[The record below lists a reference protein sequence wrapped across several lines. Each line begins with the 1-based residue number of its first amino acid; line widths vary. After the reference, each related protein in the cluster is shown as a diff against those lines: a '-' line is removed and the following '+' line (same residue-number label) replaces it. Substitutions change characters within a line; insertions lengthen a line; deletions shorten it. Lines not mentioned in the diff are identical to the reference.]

1 MSESF
6 DRHRVAVIG
15 GGIAGLSA
23 AFHLRELMRT
33 AGTPGETIVFER
45 AAQSG
50 GTTRTERI
58 DGYTLDRG
66 PNGWLSNEP
75 LMDRLVDEL
84 GLTGEIVR
92 SNDAARNRF
101 IYTRGRL
108 HRLPDS
114 PPRFLTSGLLT
125 LRQKLRV
132 LGEVMVRGRRD
143 DEDESVYDFGRRR
156 LGKAFAETMLD
167 PMVSGIFAGDV
178 RRLSLPAAFPA
189 MRQMELEYGGLFRA
203 MIAKRRAARR
213 TSVGDRTEL
222 AGERPGAS
230 GTLAGKPPVAPGAAP
245 KTSGGPGGPGGV
257 LTTLSGGVGRLTEE
271 LGRQLGDCIRANCQ
285 ATMVCPHDG
294 GFEVRFDGGCE
305 HFDAVVVAVP
315 AYAAADLVN
324 GFAPRAAEALAGIEF
339 ADVAVVCHSFDS
351 AAGLNGFGH
360 LIPRGEGIRS
370 LGCLWTSSIFPQQS
384 AAGHTLLRTLLG
396 GATDGSILGRS
407 DDELHDGALGDIRTV
422 LGLEAAATNRWIF
435 RHERGIAQYTMG
447 HRGRVAVVDHLCA
460 ELPGIAFVGASYRGV
475 SLNRCVRDAYTVA
488 PTVLRKLG
496 VPFEAPDGAA
506 LKTHSSD
513 ASTHETPATRTT
525 MNQKPLE
532 PVR

>member
-1 MSESF
+1 MSESSE
-6 DRHRVAVIG
+6 RHRIAVIG

-23 AFHLRELMRT
+23 AFHLRKLMRDT
-33 AGTPGETIVFER
+33 GTPGEVVVFER

-84 GLTGEIVR
+84 GLVGEIVR

-101 IYTRGRL
+101 IYTKGRL
-108 HRLPDS
+108 QRLPDS
-114 PPRFLTSGLLT
+114 PPRFLTSRLLT

-132 LGEVMVRGRRD
+132 LGEVMVPGRRD

-178 RRLSLPAAFPA
+178 HRLSLPAAFPS
-189 MRQMELEYGGLFRA
+189 MRRMELDHGGLFRA
-203 MIAKRRAARR
+203 MIAKRRAAR
-213 TSVGDRTEL
+213 
-222 AGERPGAS
+222 
-230 GTLAGKPPVAPGAAP
+230 
-245 KTSGGPGGPGGV
+245 KTGGGPAGPGGV
-257 LTTLSGGVGRLTEE
+257 LTTLRGGVGRLTEE
-271 LGRQLGDCIRANCQ
+271 LGRQLGDCVRANCP
-285 ATMVCPHDG
+285 ATMICPNDG

-305 HFDAVVVAVP
+305 QFDAVVVAVP
-315 AYAAADLVN
+315 AYAAAELVN

-351 AAGLNGFGH
+351 AGVARSGTPGRGKTEPRSHPTTAWSTRPCHPDLNGFGH
-360 LIPRGEGIRS
+360 LIPRREGIRS

-384 AAGHTLLRTLLG
+384 VDGQMLLRTLLG
-396 GATDGSILGRS
+396 GATDGCILGQS
-407 DDELHDGALGDIRTV
+407 DDELHNTARGDIRTV
-422 LGLEAAATNRWIF
+422 LGWEAAATDRWIF

-447 HRGRVAVVDHLCA
+447 HRERVAVVDELCA

-496 VPFEAPDGAA
+496 VPFEAPTEVGPTTD
-506 LKTHSSD
+506 SPD
-513 ASTHETPATRTT
+513 APMHETASMRTKIGQPQ
-525 MNQKPLE
+525 ME